1 MPMSKKLPEQQN
13 DLPRQ
18 ENMRLCVLALR
29 SQQPDTMAK
38 VQICW
43 VMGLLGA
50 GCSEG
55 TCVPCHSDA
64 TRHNQPSVAVQAPPP
79 LLLLHQPVWGTYWE
93 LWAVTIFPTSCS
105 EPWQRVGSQDKFP
118 ITGRAT
124 KRPHEWC
131 PEGLFVAAGGP
142 QAAYVRAMAEQP
154 SCIPGSAEAPLQRWS
169 HITQLLCSG
178 HLSLF
183 L

>member
-1 MPMSKKLPEQQN
+1 MHNHNQRPSYMPMSKKLPEQQN

-29 SQQPDTMAK
+29 SQQPDTMVK

-79 LLLLHQPVWGTYWE
+79 SSPP
-93 LWAVTIFPTSCS
+93 PTSLGHLLGVMGCDNI
-105 EPWQRVGSQDKFP
+105 PYLVF
-118 ITGRAT
+118 
-124 KRPHEWC
+124 
-131 PEGLFVAAGGP
+131 
-142 QAAYVRAMAEQP
+142 RAMTKSRFPGQIP
-154 SCIPGSAEAPLQRWS
+154 NNWTSDKKTSRVVPWGVICGCGRSPGSVR
-169 HITQLLCSG
+169 
-178 HLSLF
+178 
-183 L
+183 